1 MFGGANVLHSMP
13 TKHSTDFTQSEL
25 YEALMLRKEWAYDY
39 LYHELSGTF
48 THWVG
53 RNNGSEMDAEDAFQ
67 KGLLNFL
74 LNLETGRYQFQENAK
89 ITTVVFDY
97 CKKVWLNEL
106 TSSRLATRATMP
118 DAYNPANDT
127 DLQNDLE
134 RGELI
139 TQVRAALHQLKGEC
153 RQLIEW
159 FYIDDFSLREIAE
172 KLGMKE
178 SSTKQKRYDC
188 TEKLKQI
195 YLKLTQQNK

>member
-1 MFGGANVLHSMP
+1 MP
-13 TKHSTDFTQSEL
+13 TKHTITFTQLEL
-25 YEALMLRKEWAYDY
+25 YEALIQRKEWAYDY
-39 LYHELSGTF
+39 LYRELSGTF

-53 RNNGSEMDAEDAFQ
+53 RNNGSNMDAEDAFQ

-74 LNLETGRYQFQENAK
+74 LNVETGKYQFQENTK

-106 TSSRLATRATMP
+106 ASSRLAMRATMP
-118 DAYNPANDT
+118 ASYNPANDT
-127 DLQNDLE
+127 DLQRDLE

-139 TQVRAALHQLKGEC
+139 TQVRAALHQLKGDC
-153 RQLIEW
+153 RQLITW
-159 FYIDDFSLREIAE
+159 FYIDNFSLREIAE
-172 KLGMKE
+172 KLKMKE

-195 YLKLTQQNK
+195 FLSLNIKTNE

>member
-1 MFGGANVLHSMP
+1 MFGEVKPLNVSMP
-13 TKHSTDFTQSEL
+13 PKHTTHTQLEL
-25 YEALMLRKEWAYDY
+25 YKALHLRKEWAYDY
-39 LYHELSGTF
+39 LYHELSGVF

-74 LNLETGRYQFQENAK
+74 LNLETGKYQFQENAK

-106 TSSRLATRATMP
+106 TSSRLATRAMMP
-118 DAYNPANDT
+118 DAYNPADDT
-127 DLQNDLE
+127 DLQKDLE

-139 TQVRAALHQLKGEC
+139 TQVRAALHQLKGDC

-195 YLKLTQQNK
+195 YLKLTQQNQ

>member
-1 MFGGANVLHSMP
+1 MP
-13 TKHSTDFTQSEL
+13 AKHTITFTQLEL
-25 YEALMLRKEWAYDY
+25 YEALIQRSEWAYNY
-39 LYHELSGTF
+39 LYRELSGTF

-74 LNLETGRYQFQENAK
+74 LNLETGKYLFQENAK
-89 ITTVVFDY
+89 ITTIVFDY

-106 TSSRLATRATMP
+106 ASGRLATRATMP

-127 DLQNDLE
+127 DLQKDLE

-139 TQVRAALHQLKGEC
+139 TQVRAALHQLKDEC

-172 KLGMKE
+172 KLGMEE

-195 YLKLTQQNK
+195 YLKLTQQHQ

>member
-1 MFGGANVLHSMP
+1 MP
-13 TKHSTDFTQSEL
+13 TKHTITFTQLEL
-25 YEALMLRKEWAYDY
+25 YEALIQRKEWAYDY
-39 LYHELSGTF
+39 LYRELSGTF

-53 RNNGSEMDAEDAFQ
+53 RNNGSNMDAEDAFQ

-74 LNLETGRYQFQENAK
+74 LNVETGKYQFQENTK

-106 TSSRLATRATMP
+106 ASSRLAMRATMP
-118 DAYNPANDT
+118 ASYNPANDT
-127 DLQNDLE
+127 DLQKDIE

-139 TQVRAALHQLKGEC
+139 TQVRAALHQLKGDC
-153 RQLIEW
+153 RQLITW
-159 FYIDDFSLREIAE
+159 FYIDNFSLREIAE
-172 KLGMKE
+172 KLKMKE

-195 YLKLTQQNK
+195 FLSLNIKTNE

>member
-1 MFGGANVLHSMP
+1 MP
-13 TKHSTDFTQSEL
+13 TKHTITFTQLEL
-25 YEALMLRKEWAYDY
+25 YEALIQRKEWAYDY
-39 LYHELSGTF
+39 LYRELSGTF

-53 RNNGSEMDAEDAFQ
+53 RNNGSNMDAEDAFQ

-74 LNLETGRYQFQENAK
+74 LNVETGKYQFQENTK

-106 TSSRLATRATMP
+106 ASSRLAMRATMP
-118 DAYNPANDT
+118 ASYNPANDT
-127 DLQNDLE
+127 DLQKDIE

-139 TQVRAALHQLKGEC
+139 TQVRAALHQLKGDC
-153 RQLIEW
+153 RQLITW
-159 FYIDDFSLREIAE
+159 FYIDNFSLREIAE

-195 YLKLTQQNK
+195 FLILNIKNQ

>member
-48 THWVG
+48 THWVR
-53 RNNGSEMDAEDAFQ
+53 RNSGSEMDAEDAFQ

-74 LNLETGRYQFQENAK
+74 LNLETGKYQFQESAK

-97 CKKVWLNEL
+97 CKRVWLNEL
-106 TSSRLATRATMP
+106 ASSRLATRATMS
-118 DAYNPANDT
+118 DSYNPANDT
-127 DLQNDLE
+127 DLLKDLE

-139 TQVRAALHQLKGEC
+139 TQVQAALHQLKGDC

-172 KLGMKE
+172 KLRMKE

-195 YLKLTQQNK
+195 YLKLTQQNQ

>member
-1 MFGGANVLHSMP
+1 MH
-13 TKHSTDFTQSEL
+13 TKHTITFTQLEL
-25 YEALMLRKEWAYDY
+25 YEALIQRKEWAYDY
-39 LYHELSGTF
+39 LYRELWGTF
-48 THWVG
+48 GHWVG

-74 LNLETGRYQFQENAK
+74 INVETGKYNFQENTK

-106 TSSRLATRATMP
+106 ASSRLAMRATMP
-118 DAYNPANDT
+118 ASYNPANDT
-127 DLQNDLE
+127 DLQKDIE

-139 TQVRAALHQLKGEC
+139 TQVRAALHQLKGDC
-153 RQLIEW
+153 RQLITW
-159 FYIDDFSLREIAE
+159 FYIDNFSLREIAE

-195 YLKLTQQNK
+195 FLILNIKNQ